1 MPLFAPR
8 SETIKKQ
15 DQLAQRLFELQIAIE
30 KNALEDKLN
39 RLAEKY
45 RAANLSLLKA
55 TLHIIR
61 EKEFR
66 AFRKKCAE
74 RGDIKWVFIITDSEE
89 NFATMRRTL
98 GRKHEWH
105 TI

>member
-61 EKEFR
+61 EKEFQ
-66 AFRKKCAE
+66 KKLYY
-74 RGDIKWVFIITDSEE
+74 IQLLTNKLK
-89 NFATMRRTL
+89 NF
-98 GRKHEWH
+98 H
-105 TI
+105 